1 MEMHPATLWEAN
13 SDAVPD
19 RMAVVQGPLRRTWRE
34 FEERSARLAAV
45 LAAHGIGA
53 GSKVGQLLYNGPE
66 YLETYFAALKIRAVP
81 FNINY
86 RYTAD
91 EIAYILT
98 DADAEALVFHSSL
111 SDVVARASTRTG
123 ALKLLLEVDD
133 GGPHLAG
140 SASYEESLAATPP
153 APRIHRDPDDVT
165 MIYTGGTTGM
175 PKGVVT
181 KVGPTLAYLLEAVP
195 PLMGHPPVAL
205 DDVPTFT
212 AGLDEVMIALPAS
225 PLMHNTGLGI
235 GATPA
240 LATGGTNVFLDQR
253 RFDAVELW
261 DTVAAERVNAI
272 TIVGDPFARP
282 MLKALLEERGR
293 DLTCV
298 RSIASSG
305 AMFSNE
311 VKTAL
316 LQHMPQA
323 MIIDI
328 IGASEGA
335 MGMSLAT
342 IDAPAETGRFH
353 PNPGVIVVTEDGR
366 QVEPGSDEPGLI
378 ALPGGAEGYYK
389 DEAKSAATFREIS
402 GRRYTVPGDLA
413 TVNPDGTLNLLGRGS
428 SCINTAGEKVYPE
441 EVEEALKALNRV
453 EDALVFGIADERFG
467 QKVAAVLSR
476 RRRDPGP
483 RGGDRRRARP
493 EARRVQASSR
503 GRRRRRRPEN
513 QRGQAGLCGGACALR
528 HARRRQHAVLT
539 RGGPATWRRPDR
551 AQTAMPLLQVT
562 ALAHSTLMLSRRIMA
577 MNRVIEKKIATAV
590 SP

>member
-91 EIAYILT
+91 EISYILT
-98 DADAEALVFHSSL
+98 DADTEALVFHSSL

-140 SASYEESLAATPP
+140 SASYEESVAATPP
-153 APRIHRDPDDVT
+153 APRIDRDPDDVT

-212 AGLDEVMIALPAS
+212 GGLDEVMIALPAS

-240 LATGGTNVFLDQR
+240 LVTGGTNVFLDQR

-282 MLKALLEERGR
+282 MLKALVEERGR

-342 IDAPAETGRFH
+342 IESPAETGRFH
-353 PNPGVIVVTEDGR
+353 PNPGVIVVTQDGR

-378 ALPGGAEGYYK
+378 ALPGGAECYYK

-413 TVNPDGTLNLLGRGS
+413 TVNSDGTLNLLGRGS

-441 EVEEALKALNRV
+441 EVEEALKALTLGRRRPRLRNRRR
-453 EDALVFGIADERFG
+453 ALRPEGRRRA
-467 QKVAAVLSR
+467 VAP
-476 RRRDPGP
+476 RRDPGP

-528 HARRRQHAVLT
+528 HARRRQHAVLK
-539 RGGPATWRRPDR
+539 RGGPATGAVRTGLRRR
-551 AQTAMPLLQVT
+551 C
-562 ALAHSTLMLSRRIMA
+562 RFFR
-577 MNRVIEKKIATAV
+577 
-590 SP
+590 SPRSPTRP